1 MGNAVTLGEM
11 SEREGK
17 QDVGTKWGLE
27 RLRPEGAATRK
38 DGRWKRG
45 PMARKGE
52 GARRQKADLKDGAD
66 GSYSCRRQPERKEKW
81 ESGAR
86 GSGEE
91 EERAHRN
98 RRTGR
103 KGEQE

>member
-52 GARRQKADLKDGAD
+52 GARRQKADLKDGV
-66 GSYSCRRQPERKEKW
+66 G
-81 ESGAR
+81 
-86 GSGEE
+86 
-91 EERAHRN
+91 
-98 RRTGR
+98 TGR
-103 KGEQE
+103 WKLLVSQAAREEGEVGERGPR